1 MVDAQGMTR
10 APSLPGLLRRGL
22 AVALAAALL
31 TTATATGPALALA
44 SSVVTGDAGSEVT
57 VLDYDLGATAMTV
70 PGFRGLDDTGMPTE
84 ERAPIELT
92 GRVYAPVDA
101 VGRHL
106 PVVVL
111 AHGLF
116 WSCAD
121 DARGRTD
128 MGWPCRAGYTGI
140 RSDQG
145 YDYLGRRLAARGML
159 VVSVG
164 ANGVNAGG
172 MGESADRARAMVV
185 FRHLRL
191 WQKLVEDGSGRLA
204 GAFTLAG
211 TATPATPDFTGAA
224 DFRDVGLLG
233 HSRGGRGMMWAA
245 AKKNRHLV
253 PDGVR
258 LRAVFGLA
266 PAEPP
271 FMDRAFARLQV
282 TDVPLMTWAGSCD
295 PTGDE
300 AEFNRLARRAGNPV
314 NIAIMVRGANHNN
327 LNTRWA
333 ASSGLPGSEDD
344 AMHPKGRPGTCIS
357 QLDGA
362 RHDTLGEDDERAVA
376 ATYVEAFFARHLQGE
391 RSFDAVLAGTSKPVE
406 DLTRVD
412 VRSYGRRR

>member
-1 MVDAQGMTR
+1 MNHHPLFR
-10 APSLPGLLRRGL
+10 LLRRGL
-22 AVALAAALL
+22 AVGLAAALL
-31 TTATATGPALALA
+31 TTSPGLAEPAGPHDR
-44 SSVVTGDAGSEVT
+44 SSSEVA
-57 VLDYDLGATAMTV
+57 VYDYDLGDAAMTV
-70 PGFRGLDDTGMPTE
+70 PGFKGFDDQGMPTK

-92 GRVYAPVDA
+92 GRVYAPTDA
-101 VGRHL
+101 AGRDL

-128 MGWPCRAGYTGI
+128 MGWPCRPGFAGI
-140 RSDQG
+140 HSDQG
-145 YDYLGRRLAARGML
+145 YDYLGRSLAARGML

-172 MGESADRARAMVV
+172 MGEVADRARAMVA

-191 WQKLVEDGSGRLA
+191 WQKLTEQGSGRLV
-204 GAFTLAG
+204 GAFHDA
-211 TATPATPDFTGAA
+211 ATGAPVTPDFTGAA
-224 DFRDVGLLG
+224 DFRDVGLMG

-258 LRAVFGLA
+258 IRAVFGLA
-266 PAEPP
+266 AAEPP
-271 FMDRAFARLQV
+271 FMDRAFGRLQV

-295 PTGDE
+295 PTGDD
-300 AEFNRLARRAGNPV
+300 AEYNRLARRAGNPV

-333 ASSGLPGSEDD
+333 ASSGLPGGEDD
-344 AMHPKGRPGTCIS
+344 AMHPKGRPGKCIS
-357 QLDGA
+357 QLDGKA
-362 RHDTLGEDDERAVA
+362 HPTLGEDDERTVA
-376 ATYVEAFFARHLQGE
+376 ATYVEAFFARYLQGD
-391 RSFDAVLAGTSKPVE
+391 RSFDGVLHGTSKPVR

-412 VRSYGRRR
+412 VKRW